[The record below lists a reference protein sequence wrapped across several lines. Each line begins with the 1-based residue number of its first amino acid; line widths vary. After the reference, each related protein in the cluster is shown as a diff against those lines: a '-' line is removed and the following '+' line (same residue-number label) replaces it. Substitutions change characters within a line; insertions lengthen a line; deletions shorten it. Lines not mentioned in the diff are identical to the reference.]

1 MEGPPPGSNCAPAP
15 ADTNRSAPAQAS
27 RQRLRMVITQF
38 MTYFSATWEETS
50 PASRFLHRTRSRL
63 LQAFERELLT
73 LLPRLR
79 RFARALA
86 HDSADAD
93 DLLQV
98 ALERALKARNQ
109 WAPGTRLDAWMMRI
123 VRNCWI
129 DEMRSRARRA
139 RTFAP
144 EEEGEMVG
152 VDLQHEID
160 AKAEMRAVDRA
171 MASLSPEQREVIALV
186 LVEGLAYREA
196 AELLEIPMGT
206 LTSRLTR
213 GRQALAQMLEAA

>member
-1 MEGPPPGSNCAPAP
+1 M
-15 ADTNRSAPAQAS
+15 
-27 RQRLRMVITQF
+27 
-38 MTYFSATWEETS
+38 
-50 PASRFLHRTRSRL
+50 
-63 LQAFERELLT
+63 QAFERELLT

-79 RFARALA
+79 RFARALT
-86 HDSADAD
+86 HDPADAD

-98 ALERALKARNQ
+98 ALERALRAQGQ
-109 WAPGTRLDAWMMRI
+109 WTRGTRLDAWMMRI

-144 EEEGEMVG
+144 EEDGDMVG
-152 VDLQHEID
+152 VDMQNEIE
-160 AKAEMRAVDRA
+160 ARAEMHAVDRA

-196 AELLEIPMGT
+196 AELLDIPMGT

-213 GRQALAQMLEAA
+213 GRQALVQLLDAA

>member
-1 MEGPPPGSNCAPAP
+1 
-15 ADTNRSAPAQAS
+15 
-27 RQRLRMVITQF
+27 
-38 MTYFSATWEETS
+38 
-50 PASRFLHRTRSRL
+50 

-86 HDSADAD
+86 RDAADAD

-98 ALERALKARNQ
+98 ALERALKARDQ
-109 WAPGTRLDAWMMRI
+109 WAPGTRLDSWMMKI

-139 RTFAP
+139 KTFVP
-144 EEEGEMVG
+144 EEEGAFVG
-152 VDLQHEID
+152 SEAHREVEIR
-160 AKAEMRAVDRA
+160 AEMHAVEKA
-171 MASLSPEQREVIALV
+171 MNSLSADQREVIALV

-213 GRQALAQMLEAA
+213 GRQALVQMLEAA